1 MVIVENWIQNQWYK
15 WSVWQLLLI
24 PFSLIFWLL
33 STLRR
38 VMYRL
43 KLLRSF
49 RVSVPVIV
57 VGNISVGGTGKTPCV
72 LWLVKYLQQQG
83 WRPGIVSRGY
93 GGQVTRPLKVM
104 PQGNP
109 VELGDEP
116 VLLARRSG
124 CPVWVGRDRVAA
136 AQALLESHP
145 DCNVLVSDDGLQHY
159 RLARDVELA
168 IVDGA
173 RLFGNRMLLPAG
185 PLRESI
191 SRLDTVD
198 AVVVN
203 QSGTATEAVG
213 KFGQEFSMQL
223 QGQVLYNLSHPGE
236 QINVK
241 SMQGKQLHAVAG
253 IGYPERFFT
262 HLRQLGL
269 VFEAHSFPDHYA
281 YQKDDLCFQNSDAIL
296 MTEKDAVKC
305 AGLGLENAWVL
316 VVDAVI
322 DHALGVKII
331 EKLRK
336 INGSKVT

>member
-1 MVIVENWIQNQWYK
+1 M
-15 WSVWQLLLI
+15 
-24 PFSLIFWLL
+24 PFSLVFWLL
-33 STLRR
+33 SGLRR
-38 VMYRL
+38 VMYRV
-43 KLLRSF
+43 KLLRSY
-49 RVSVPVIV
+49 RVPVPVIV

-83 WRPGIVSRGY
+83 WQPGIISRGY
-93 GGQVTRPLKVM
+93 GGHVTRPLAVM

-159 RLARDVELA
+159 RLVRDVELA
-168 IVDGA
+168 VVDGA
-173 RLFGNRMLLPAG
+173 RLFGNRMLLPSG
-185 PLRESI
+185 PLRESV
-191 SRLDTVD
+191 SRLNTVD

-203 QSGTATEAVG
+203 QSETATGQIATN
-213 KFGQEFSMQL
+213 GQEFSMQL
-223 QGQVLYNLSHPGE
+223 QGQVLYNLSHPAE
-236 QINVK
+236 QIDVK
-241 SMQGKQLHAVAG
+241 SLQGKQLHAVAG

-269 VFEAHSFPDHYA
+269 LFEAHSFPDHYV
-281 YQKDDLCFQNSDAIL
+281 YEKDDLCFQNSDAIL

-316 VVDAVI
+316 AVDAII
-322 DHALGVKII
+322 DPALGVKII

-336 INGSKVT
+336 

>member
-1 MVIVENWIQNQWYK
+1 
-15 WSVWQLLLI
+15 
-24 PFSLIFWLL
+24 
-33 STLRR
+33 
-38 VMYRL
+38 MYRV
-43 KLLRSF
+43 KLLRSY
-49 RVSVPVIV
+49 RVPVPVIV

-83 WRPGIVSRGY
+83 WQPGIISRGY
-93 GGQVTRPLKVM
+93 GGHVTRPLAVM

-159 RLARDVELA
+159 RLVRDVELA
-168 IVDGA
+168 VVDGA
-173 RLFGNRMLLPAG
+173 RLFGNRMLLPSG
-185 PLRESI
+185 PLRESV
-191 SRLDTVD
+191 SRLNTVD

-203 QSGTATEAVG
+203 QSETATGQIATN
-213 KFGQEFSMQL
+213 GQEFSMQL
-223 QGQVLYNLSHPGE
+223 QGQVLYNLSHPAE
-236 QINVK
+236 QIDVK
-241 SMQGKQLHAVAG
+241 SLQGKQLHAVAG

-269 VFEAHSFPDHYA
+269 LFEAHSFPDHYV
-281 YQKDDLCFQNSDAIL
+281 YEKDDLCFQNSDAIL

-316 VVDAVI
+316 AVDAII
-322 DHALGVKII
+322 DPALGVKII

-336 INGSKVT
+336 